1 MLSPADK
8 WLMNSSYGNDPKI
21 LKAMGSAMVVIQ
33 PDDAAARGIGN
44 LSTTRW
50 YIKGSTEAK
59 RRIVALI

>member
-1 MLSPADK
+1 
-8 WLMNSSYGNDPKI
+8 MNSSYGNDPKI

-59 RRIVALI
+59 RRVVALI